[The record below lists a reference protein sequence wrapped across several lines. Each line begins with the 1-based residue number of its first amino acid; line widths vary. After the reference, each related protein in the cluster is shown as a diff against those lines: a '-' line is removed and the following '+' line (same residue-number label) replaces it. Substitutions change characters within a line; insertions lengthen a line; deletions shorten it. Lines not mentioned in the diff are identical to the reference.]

1 MTTAAGTY
9 DVVIVGTGFSG
20 IYALH
25 LLRERGF
32 SVRAIDAAGGV
43 GGTWYWNR
51 YPGARCD
58 VETTDYQFGF
68 DERIVRGWTWSE
80 RYAKQAEILAYL
92 NYVTD
97 LLDLRRDMQFDTRV
111 VSALF
116 DDAGDRWRL
125 TTDAGEEIDARH
137 CVLATGSLSAS
148 RIPDLPGLGSF
159 AGPTYHTGR
168 WPHGEVDF
176 SGRRVAVIGT
186 GSSGIQSI
194 PVIAEQAEHVTVF
207 QRTAN
212 FSVPALNRPRDPA
225 DEARMKATFMRDR
238 DAAKWT
244 TQGVFASW
252 VANDVSALDVS
263 EDERRAEFERRWAA
277 GGFGFFE
284 SFSDLVTNRE
294 VNTFAADFARA
305 KIREIVRDPTV
316 AELLCPKDH
325 PFASK
330 RLCVDS
336 DYHATFN
343 RPNVA
348 LVDLRTT
355 PLEAITRRGVRTTA
369 DEFPVDT
376 IVFATGFDAM
386 TGAVLAIDIRGR
398 DGRRLT
404 DAWAEGP
411 VTYLGIQTAGFPNL
425 FLITGPGSPSV
436 LSNMISSIE
445 QHVEW
450 TSDCITYLR
459 DNGHTTIEAE
469 PAAQRDWVAHVNE
482 LASETLMPEADSWYV
497 GANIP
502 GKPRFF
508 MPYTG
513 GVGSYRRRA
522 DAIAAA
528 GYRGFVV
535 A

>member
-1 MTTAAGTY
+1 MERSSTY
-9 DVVIVGTGFSG
+9 DVVVVGAGFSG
-20 IYALH
+20 IYGLH
-25 LLRERGF
+25 SLRERGF
-32 SVRAIDAAGGV
+32 RVRLIEAASGV

-68 DERIVRGWTWSE
+68 DERIVQGWTWSQ
-80 RYAKQAEILAYL
+80 RYAPQAEILTYL

-111 VSALF
+111 ESATF
-116 DDAGDRWRL
+116 DEDATRWEL
-125 TTDAGEEIDARH
+125 VTDTGERIAAQH
-137 CVLATGSLSAS
+137 CVMATGSLSAA
-148 RIPDLPGLGSF
+148 RAPDIPGLASF
-159 AGPTYHTGR
+159 AGGCHHTGR
-168 WPHGEVDF
+168 WPHDGVDF
-176 SGRRVAVIGT
+176 AGQRVAVIGT

-194 PVIAEQAEHVTVF
+194 PVIAQQARELTVF

-212 FSVPALNRPRDPA
+212 FSVPAHDRPRDPA
-225 DEARMKATFMRDR
+225 DEARMKRTFMQDR
-238 DAAKWT
+238 EAAKWT

-252 VANDVSALDVS
+252 VANDVSALDV
-263 EDERRAEFERRWAA
+263 DDHARQAEFSRRWAH

-284 SFSDLVTNRE
+284 SFNDLITDRD
-294 VNTFAADFARA
+294 VNDQAAEFARA
-305 KIREIVRDPTV
+305 RVRDVVDDPTV
-316 AELLCPKDH
+316 AELLCPQDH

-330 RLCVDS
+330 RLCVDT

-348 LVDLRTT
+348 LVDLRAT
-355 PLEAITRRGVRTTA
+355 PIVAITPHSVRTTA
-369 DEFPVDT
+369 AEFAVDS
-376 IVFATGFDAM
+376 IVLATGYDAM
-386 TGAVLAIDIRGR
+386 TGALLAIDIRGR
-398 DGRRLT
+398 NGVGL
-404 DAWAEGP
+404 AEKWSAGP

-425 FLITGPGSPSV
+425 FLITAPGSPSV

-450 TSDCITYLR
+450 TTDCITYLR
-459 DNGHTTIEAE
+459 QHGQRTIEAE
-469 PAAQRDWVAHVNE
+469 SDAERAWVAHVDE
-482 LASETLMPEADSWYV
+482 RASETLMPEADSWYV

-522 DAIAAA
+522 EQIAAD
-528 GYRGFVV
+528 GYAGFVL